1 MKIQTKTLAQFVVGS
16 MCASLLMAA
25 HAEPVDINLASAD
38 ALAQNIVG
46 VGPVTAQKII
56 SYREEH
62 GGFQTVDELMN
73 ISGVGI
79 KVLEANQDVLMID
92 GKVPQN

>member
-1 MKIQTKTLAQFVVGS
+1 MKIKTKTLAQFVVGL
-16 MCASLLMAA
+16 MCASILMGA
-25 HAEPVDINLASAD
+25 HAEPVDINLASAE
-38 ALAQNIVG
+38 ALAQNISG

-56 SYREEH
+56 SYREAH
-62 GGFQTVDELMN
+62 GAFRTIDELMN
-73 ISGVGI
+73 VSGVGI